1 MEPQV
6 AKKQMKEKSYEVG
19 RGKPPKHTQFGK
31 GSTANKSNKVG
42 RPKGSKN
49 LATYLKEAANK
60 PVKAMIDGKERTIT
74 ALHATT
80 MQLALAAAKGDQ
92 KSIKA
97 FLDWID
103 KMETRQA
110 AARPS
115 QYPLSD
121 ADVQVIRAVYARL
134 PPEKD

>member
-1 MEPQV
+1 M
-6 AKKQMKEKSYEVG
+6 AKKQVKAKSYEVG

-31 GSTANKSNKVG
+31 GDTANRSNTKG
-42 RPKGSKN
+42 RPRGSKN
-49 LATYLKEAANK
+49 LMTYLREAASK
-60 PVKAMIDGKERTIT
+60 PVKATIDGKERTIT

-92 KSIKA
+92 KSIRA

-110 AARPS
+110 AARPV

-121 ADVQVIRAVYARL
+121 ADIQVIRAVYARL
-134 PPEKD
+134 PPAKE